1 MSKLRIE
8 SKAQIMRDKSIQRDK
23 GAYKKA
29 KDEFALCAFRMVLQG
44 RLYCEN
50 SKGEI
55 VKIEV
60 KS

>member
-50 SKGEI
+50 SKG
-55 VKIEV
+55 
-60 KS
+60 